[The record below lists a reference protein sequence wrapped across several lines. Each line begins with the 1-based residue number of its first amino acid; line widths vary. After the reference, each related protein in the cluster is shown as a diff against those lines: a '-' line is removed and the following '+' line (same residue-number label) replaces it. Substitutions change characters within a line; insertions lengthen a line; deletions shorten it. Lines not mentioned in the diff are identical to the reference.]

1 MKGIIGTHMKY
12 KGFIVPRGGKLSH
25 ISRSIIS
32 SEASVR
38 LSWMDYYFK
47 TNNARLTCR
56 HFGISPDTF
65 YRWKRKYQKDNLK
78 SLEDDR
84 KSRRPKALRHPQ
96 TPIEVVE
103 KIKTFRETYPRWG
116 KEKLFILLKKELLKE
131 KKEELLVSVSTIGR
145 TIERLKQRGVLKEPI
160 TNYISS
166 KKRYLK
172 RDWAVRKPKD
182 YEVRNIGS
190 LVQVDTLDV
199 RPVPGIVRK
208 QFTARD
214 IVSKWDVIEVYGNAT
229 ANLAAKF
236 LGSLILRSP
245 FKIEAIQVDGG
256 SEFKEEFEE
265 ECQKKGIRLFVLPPH
280 SPKLNGCV
288 ERANRTHTE
297 EFYEVNDFSL
307 DLEELNQQLR
317 KWEIICQTIRPSQA
331 LNYLT
336 PQEYVNICKN
346 KERKV
351 YGMY

>member
-1 MKGIIGTHMKY
+1 MKY
-12 KGFIVPRGGKLSH
+12 KGFIVPRGSQLSH

-32 SEASVR
+32 SEAHTR

-47 TNNARLTCR
+47 TKNARLTCR

-65 YRWKRKYQKDNLK
+65 YRWRKRYQKDCLRT
-78 SLEDDR
+78 LEDDR
-84 KSRRPKALRHPQ
+84 KSRRPNVLRHPQ

-103 KIKTFRETYPRWG
+103 KIKTLRETYPRWG

-131 KKEELLVSVSTIGR
+131 EKEDLLVSVSTIGR

-172 RDWAVRKPKD
+172 RAWAVRKPKD
-182 YEVRNIGS
+182 YEVRNIGG
-190 LVQVDTLDV
+190 LVQVDTLDI

-256 SEFKEEFEE
+256 SEFKKEFEE
-265 ECQKKGIRLFVLPPH
+265 ECQKKGIKLFVLPPH

-317 KWEIICQTIRPSQA
+317 KWEVICQTIRPSQA

-346 KERKV
+346 KERNV

>member
-1 MKGIIGTHMKY
+1 MRY

-25 ISRSIIS
+25 ISQSVIS
-32 SEASVR
+32 SEAHIR

-47 TNNARLTCR
+47 TGNARLTCR

-65 YRWKRKYQKDNLK
+65 YRWRKKYQRDCLK

-84 KSRRPKALRHPQ
+84 KSRRPNTLRHPQ

-103 KIKTFRETYPRWG
+103 KIKALRETYPRWG
-116 KEKLFILLKKELLKE
+116 KEKLFLLLKKELIKE
-131 KKEELLVSVSTIGR
+131 GKGNLLVSVSTVGR
-145 TIERLKQRGVLKEPI
+145 TIERLKQRGYLKEPI
-160 TNYISS
+160 RNYISS

-172 RDWAVRKPKD
+172 RDWAARKPKD
-182 YEVRNIGS
+182 YQAKYLGD
-190 LVQVDTLDV
+190 LVQVDTLDI

-214 IVSKWDVIEVYGNAT
+214 ITAKWDVLEVYGNAT
-229 ANLAAKF
+229 AGLAAKF
-236 LGSLILRSP
+236 LESLILRCP
-245 FKIEAIQVDGG
+245 FKIKAIQVDGG
-256 SEFKEEFEE
+256 SEFKKEFEE
-265 ECQKKGIRLFVLPPH
+265 ECKRRDILLFVLPPH

-317 KWEIICQTIRPSQA
+317 KWETIYNTVRPHKS
-331 LNYLT
+331 LGYLT
-336 PQEYVNICKN
+336 PQEYVNIRKN
-346 KERKV
+346 QERNV